1 MYRRSINS
9 AVKLAVQI
17 ANKNH
22 HWLEKT
28 DWKFH
33 KSTHN
38 IKMSLFL
45 HSFTKINSLQVINNI
60 YNSNSLTVF
69 SMKSLSSHIVVSL
82 DCTGSHKLH
91 TE

>member
-9 AVKLAVQI
+9 AVKLAVPI

-28 DWKFH
+28 DWKFL

-38 IKMSLFL
+38 IKMNLPL
-45 HSFTKINSLQVINNI
+45 HSFTKINSLYFLGFASYDRQLYQMHLIC
-60 YNSNSLTVF
+60 LMT
-69 SMKSLSSHIVVSL
+69 
-82 DCTGSHKLH
+82 
-91 TE
+91 

>member
-17 ANKNH
+17 ANTNH

-38 IKMSLFL
+38 IKINLPL
-45 HSFTKINSLQVINNI
+45 HSFTKINSMYFLGFARVMTGN
-60 YNSNSLTVF
+60 
-69 SMKSLSSHIVVSL
+69 
-82 DCTGSHKLH
+82 CTLAPRAVR
-91 TE
+91 